1 MKKIYYSLMLLLGG
15 MFMINTS
22 CSDDDEKDT
31 MAPGQI
37 SNVRFVPNY
46 GGGYFLYDIPEDPD
60 FLYVR
65 ADYTVDSGEKVSKTS
80 STYNDTLFVEGFGQ
94 VKEYEVKLYSV
105 DRNENVSAPVVQV
118 ITPLEANTNTVAA
131 TLTVRP
137 GFSALIAEW
146 TNELQQT
153 VDVYVRLSDGE
164 TVAEKVLS
172 SNSKDGFFLVE
183 NLQNKDYTVST
194 YVKDQYGN
202 ISSVQD
208 CGILR
213 PLEDAPLNKSLW
225 AFLPNQQLYGNR
237 WNYDSDP
244 NPDNQQPYDEYM
256 GAFTK
261 DSLRN
266 APSAAYEGR
275 IEKFWDNIT
284 YQLNPENYNIF
295 NTKPCTILAAS
306 VR

>member
-105 DRNENVSAPVVQV
+105 DRNENVSAPVSAGYYSARGKHKYSGRN
-118 ITPLEANTNTVAA
+118 IDSS
-131 TLTVRP
+131 P
-137 GFSALIAEW
+137 GLLCI
-146 TNELQQT
+146 
-153 VDVYVRLSDGE
+153 
-164 TVAEKVLS
+164 
-172 SNSKDGFFLVE
+172 
-183 NLQNKDYTVST
+183 
-194 YVKDQYGN
+194 
-202 ISSVQD
+202 D
-208 CGILR
+208 C
-213 PLEDAPLNKSLW
+213 
-225 AFLPNQQLYGNR
+225 
-237 WNYDSDP
+237 
-244 NPDNQQPYDEYM
+244 
-256 GAFTK
+256 
-261 DSLRN
+261 
-266 APSAAYEGR
+266 
-275 IEKFWDNIT
+275 
-284 YQLNPENYNIF
+284 
-295 NTKPCTILAAS
+295 
-306 VR
+306 

>member
-1 MKKIYYSLMLLLGG
+1 MKKIYYSLMLILGG

-208 CGILR
+208 CGLSFPINNYMAIAGTMIVTR
-213 PLEDAPLNKSLW
+213 IRIISSL
-225 AFLPNQQLYGNR
+225 
-237 WNYDSDP
+237 
-244 NPDNQQPYDEYM
+244 M
-256 GAFTK
+256 M
-261 DSLRN
+261 
-266 APSAAYEGR
+266 
-275 IEKFWDNIT
+275 NIWELLQKT
-284 YQLNPENYNIF
+284 
-295 NTKPCTILAAS
+295 
-306 VR
+306 V

>member
-1 MKKIYYSLMLLLGG
+1 
-15 MFMINTS
+15 MINTS

-172 SNSKDGFFLVE
+172 SNSKDGFFCR
-183 NLQNKDYTVST
+183 
-194 YVKDQYGN
+194 
-202 ISSVQD
+202 IR
-208 CGILR
+208 II
-213 PLEDAPLNKSLW
+213 P
-225 AFLPNQQLYGNR
+225 FQL
-237 WNYDSDP
+237 
-244 NPDNQQPYDEYM
+244 M
-256 GAFTK
+256 
-261 DSLRN
+261 
-266 APSAAYEGR
+266 
-275 IEKFWDNIT
+275 
-284 YQLNPENYNIF
+284 
-295 NTKPCTILAAS
+295 
-306 VR
+306 